1 MIFYKLNLQYK
12 FHITLLLNILY
23 MLEFLIVYIFAMLGG
38 RVFQQRVGIST
49 VTNRAPLFADMF
61 LYSYAQD
68 LISGILKL
76 AQPFNFK
83 LHYIDGVLSL
93 NTSKFGDYKPFD
105 LDINDTIYTARSSHS
120 FPYTSKLIVKKDN
133 LRIFY
138 L

>member
-1 MIFYKLNLQYK
+1 LSPY
-12 FHITLLLNILY
+12 LLCLVV
-23 MLEFLIVYIFAMLGG
+23 EFFNRI
-38 RVFQQRVGIST
+38 GIPT

-68 LISGILKL
+68 LIPGILKL
-76 AQPFNFK
+76 VQPFNFK

-105 LDINDTIYTARSSHS
+105 LDMNDTIYTERSSYS
-120 FPYTSKLIVKKDN
+120 FTYTSKLIVKKHN